1 MSKYTKVNAIWN
13 IPKDGSIKDFPVK
26 DFLNTYRFAKWYLDV
41 NDKNNLFF
49 NNLVEA
55 VDLSLLSLKL
65 SPNRKLTLTSE
76 VLYCEFCQNPIKSS
90 SENILD
96 LQIARNTYFRHLEI
110 GIEMVNELI
119 SDYLS
124 QLD

>member
-1 MSKYTKVNAIWN
+1 MSKYTKVNAVWSV
-13 IPKDGSIKDFPVK
+13 PKDGSIKDFPVE
-26 DFLNTYRFAKWYLDV
+26 DFLKTYRFAKWYLEV
-41 NDKNNLFF
+41 NDRENQFF

-65 SPNRKLTLTSE
+65 DPNRKLTLTSE
-76 VLYCEFCQNPIKSS
+76 VLYCEFCQTPMKSS

-96 LQIARNTYFRHLEI
+96 LQIARNTYFRHLNI
-110 GIEMVNELI
+110 GIGLVNELI

-124 QLD
+124 RLD